1 MAGHSEVDTTTLN
14 DQPKSEAENSKASL
28 NHLRLI
34 KPLIVPYKKHILLAL
49 LLLFLG
55 AAANLAI
62 PVAFKQMID
71 LGFAAENQDTLS
83 YYFVLVFVVSS
94 LMILFTS
101 LRYFWVSWIGQKVV
115 TDLRKQVY
123 AKVMTQS
130 QEFFEKTKTGEILS
144 RINTDTT
151 LVETVV
157 GSTFSIALRSAVTFF
172 GAAFMM
178 VVSSPKLAMYI
189 AFLIPLVVIPI
200 VITGRRIQKLSKAE
214 QDRIADSSALAT
226 ETINAMHTVQAY
238 AQEQFENNK
247 FITAINNAF
256 KAAVASIRMTT
267 IMSLL
272 VGFVIFG
279 GIVFVLWL
287 GARDVIT
294 GDMTAGTLSQ
304 FVMYAIMAA
313 TSVGA
318 LSTVWSELKKAAGA
332 LERIIELM
340 NTESTIQEAADAFQ
354 FDRDILGNISI
365 DQVNFAYPSRT
376 GLNVLSDISFEV
388 IPGQTVALVGPSG
401 SGKSTL
407 FQLLMRFYEPQS
419 GHIKLD
425 GQDIQNIKLN
435 DLRSQFSLVAQ
446 DVTIFSSTAR
456 ENIAYGNPEA
466 SDEAIKAAA
475 RLAHAD
481 EFIENLDQG
490 YDTYLGE
497 RGVRLS
503 GGQAQ
508 RLSIAR
514 AVLTNPPVL
523 LLDEATSALD
533 ANSEKLVQE
542 ALNSIMKDRTT
553 LVIAHRLATIRKADQ
568 IIVMDQGKIV
578 AKGKHEQLI
587 RNNSL
592 YSELAKLQFTDQ

>member
-1 MAGHSEVDTTTLN
+1 MDSKTTTEK
-14 DQPKSEAENSKASL
+14 DTEQKASL

-34 KPLIVPYKKHILLAL
+34 GPLVVPYKKHILLAL
-49 LLLFLG
+49 LLLVLG

-62 PVAFKQMID
+62 PVTFKLMID

-83 YYFVLVFVVSS
+83 YYFLLVFVVSS

-101 LRYFWVSWIGQKVV
+101 LRYYWVSWIGQRVV
-115 TDLRKQVY
+115 TDLRKKVY
-123 AKVMTQS
+123 GQVMTQS

-157 GSTFSIALRSAVTFF
+157 GSTFSIALRSAVTFL
-172 GAAFMM
+172 GALIMM
-178 VVSSPKLAMYI
+178 VVSSPKLAMYMG
-189 AFLIPLVVIPI
+189 FLIPLVVIPI
-200 VITGRRIQKLSKAE
+200 VLTGRKIQQLSKAE

-226 ETINAMHTVQAY
+226 ETINAMHTVQSY
-238 AQEQFENNK
+238 AQEANENHK
-247 FITAINNAF
+247 FVKAINNAF

-287 GARDVIT
+287 GAKDVIN
-294 GDMTAGTLSQ
+294 GVMTAGTLSQ

-340 NTESTIQEAADAFQ
+340 NTESTIKNPLKPEP
-354 FDRDILGNISI
+354 IKNPVLGNIGI
-365 DQVNFAYPSRT
+365 TGLHFAYPSRLD
-376 GLNVLSDISFEV
+376 LNVLKDISFEV
-388 IPGQTVALVGPSG
+388 VPGQTVALVGPSG

-419 GHIKLD
+419 GSIKLD
-425 GQDIQNIKLN
+425 GTDIKNLDLDQ
-435 DLRSQFSLVAQ
+435 LRSQFSLVAQ
-446 DVTIFSSTAR
+446 DVTIFSTSAR
-456 ENIAYGNPEA
+456 ENIAYGNPMA
-466 SDEAIKAAA
+466 SDEAVVAAA
-475 RLAHAD
+475 QLAHAD
-481 EFIENLDQG
+481 EFISQLEKG

-514 AVLTNPPVL
+514 AVLTDPPVL

-533 ANSEKLVQE
+533 ASSEKLVQD
-542 ALNSIMKDRTT
+542 ALNSIMKNRTT

-568 IIVMDQGKIV
+568 IIVMDQGQIV

-587 RNNSL
+587 RNNDL
-592 YSELAKLQFTDQ
+592 YAELAKLQFSPEE